1 VAVVG
6 WIAYNSTVQ
15 TNERRR
21 THIMGVGIDDVTA
34 DRAVEMIAGWVA
46 AGRAGRLDRVRQV
59 ATVNPEFLMTARGDH
74 NFRQLLNRVDLATP
88 DGQGL
93 IWAARL
99 LRLPLRQRVPGVET
113 VAHLAQ
119 LAAERGYRLY
129 FLGSAEGVAAAAATK
144 LATRYP
150 GFKVEGCYGGSP
162 AAEEAAAI
170 CQRVMA
176 ATPDVLLVAYGA
188 PAQDKWIA
196 AQVAAGRLR
205 PPLAVAIGVGGAFD
219 FLSGRTVRA
228 PAIMQ
233 RLGLEW
239 LHRLYKQPW
248 RWRRILRVVQFGI
261 IIMRRAA
268 RKLLARSSAV
278 I

>member
-1 VAVVG
+1 
-6 WIAYNSTVQ
+6 
-15 TNERRR
+15 
-21 THIMGVGIDDVTA
+21 
-34 DRAVEMIAGWVA
+34 
-46 AGRAGRLDRVRQV
+46 
-59 ATVNPEFLMTARGDH
+59 
-74 NFRQLLNRVDLATP
+74 
-88 DGQGL
+88 
-93 IWAARL
+93 
-99 LRLPLRQRVPGVET
+99 
-113 VAHLAQ
+113 
-119 LAAERGYRLY
+119 
-129 FLGSAEGVAAAAATK
+129 
-144 LATRYP
+144 
-150 GFKVEGCYGGSP
+150 
-162 AAEEAAAI
+162 
-170 CQRVMA
+170 
-176 ATPDVLLVAYGA
+176 
-188 PAQDKWIA
+188 
-196 AQVAAGRLR
+196 LR